1 MIGVELVNRV
11 VVLMHWHVVRET
23 SFLNSSDGDW
33 FCNIGIASGG
43 RLDLV

>member
-1 MIGVELVNRV
+1 MIGFELVNRV

-23 SFLNSSDGDW
+23 SFLNFSDGDW
-33 FCNIGIASGG
+33 FCNVGIASVG